1 MIYIVT
7 IAIILVCII
16 VQTSIVRH
24 KGILGLI
31 NNPFSLSLIFYE
43 LIHLIMP
50 LLQWHNNYFRYST
63 NYSEVTYTLSIILV
77 FFLFLTYAF
86 LFFYKYNF
94 FGASQSILF
103 LNSNNAKRF
112 LIFSWIVFLIG
123 GYFSFKNIL
132 AIQSIG
138 VDDYLKDRI
147 GFSAGAGYKILFS
160 HWVYVANILFF
171 IGFLIANKNKY
182 FIFSFLI
189 SLIYCFI
196 YYGMNSNRNSL
207 FVLFFTLL
215 VLYISFYSGRKIKFT
230 NFINKSFYGFIFL
243 LAFYLIGQFR
253 NKSVTSNIES
263 EYGLINSLNGAFGNH
278 ENIVWLLSNKYELLL
293 GNTYIASFL
302 NVIPR
307 TLWPDKPYGA
317 GPELKNMIYP
327 GSYILGQ
334 EGNSS
339 LTTGLFTEVLMNFGI
354 LGSFPAI
361 FFISCIVFIFLVV
374 LKKLE
379 NPIGKIIYIY
389 LFTLLS
395 TQFFYAEFLGFYTR
409 TIFTCIPILLLAFFI
424 KFERKPM

>member
-1 MIYIVT
+1 MIYIVA

-16 VQTSIVRH
+16 AQTLIVRR

-50 LLQWHNNYFRYST
+50 LLQWHYNYFRYSA
-63 NYSEVTYTLSIILV
+63 NYSEATYTLSIVLV
-77 FFLFLTYAF
+77 FFLFLIYSF
-86 LFFYKYNF
+86 LFFYKYDF
-94 FGASQSILF
+94 FTTSQSNLF
-103 LNSNNAKRF
+103 LSSNNAKRF
-112 LIFSWIVFLIG
+112 LIFSWVIFLIG
-123 GYFSFKNIL
+123 CYFSFKNIL

-147 GFSAGAGYKILFS
+147 GFSAGAGYKVLFS

-171 IGFLIANKNKY
+171 IGLMLRNKSKY
-182 FIFSFLI
+182 FIFSFLF

-215 VLYISFYSGRKIKFT
+215 IVYVSFSSIKKIKV
-230 NFINKSFYGFIFL
+230 INILNKTFYGCIFL
-243 LAFYLIGQFR
+243 LAFYLIGAFR
-253 NKSVTSNIES
+253 NKTVNSSIES
-263 EYGLINSLNGAFGNH
+263 EYSLINSLNGAFGNH
-278 ENIVWLLSNKYELLL
+278 ENIVWLLSNKYELLF

-302 NVIPR
+302 NLIPR
-307 TLWPDKPYGA
+307 SLWADKPYGA

-339 LTTGLFTEVLMNFGI
+339 LTTGLFTEAVMNFGI
-354 LGSFPAI
+354 LGSFPAV
-361 FFISCIVFIFLVV
+361 FCISCIVFIFLVF

-379 NPIGKIIYIY
+379 NPIGKILYIY

-395 TQFFYAEFLGFYTR
+395 TQFLYAEFLGFYTR
-409 TIFTCIPILLLAFFI
+409 TLFTCIPIILLAFFV
-424 KFERKPM
+424 KFERKYN